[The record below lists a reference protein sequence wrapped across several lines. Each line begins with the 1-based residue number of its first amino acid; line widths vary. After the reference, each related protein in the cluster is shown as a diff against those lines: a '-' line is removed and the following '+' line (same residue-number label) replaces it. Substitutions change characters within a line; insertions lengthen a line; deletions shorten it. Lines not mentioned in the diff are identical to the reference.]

1 MLSETSPINSPDVY
15 LLIYFVMLWCALTLN
30 MFTFHPIND
39 QIDSRTNKTSWW
51 HLWWLEIKMPHYCQ
65 FNWVSSLSARCS
77 VRPLLATVFMSCL
90 TLVNIFQ
97 VEKFNRM
104 LQNFPPKFIKRTLG
118 QSCNFHRKLQQI
130 IFHNV
135 FHLHQCEALKSPKW
149 RVNPPLFQ
157 FRDWIACCRRPS
169 QLCSTYLIFIMF
181 ANLQILHSYD
191 DTVDYIITNR
201 ASGCYAGYHW
211 RFWGRNICQLWMRG
225 SPIPYPIVW
234 RSLSSPELKVKTF
247 S

>member
-1 MLSETSPINSPDVY
+1 M
-15 LLIYFVMLWCALTLN
+15 
-30 MFTFHPIND
+30 
-39 QIDSRTNKTSWW
+39 Q
-51 HLWWLEIKMPHYCQ
+51 
-65 FNWVSSLSARCS
+65 
-77 VRPLLATVFMSCL
+77 RPLLATVFMSCL

-104 LQNFPPKFIKRTLG
+104 LQNFPPKFIKRTLV

-135 FHLHQCEALKSPKW
+135 FHLHQCEALKSPKR

-157 FRDWIACCRRPS
+157 FRDWIDCRRRPS

-201 ASGCYAGYHW
+201 APGCYEGWSVPFLREISVYHHIITKHW
-211 RFWGRNICQLWMRG
+211 PCGDLFLLRLGR
-225 SPIPYPIVW
+225 
-234 RSLSSPELKVKTF
+234 
-247 S
+247 

>member
-1 MLSETSPINSPDVY
+1 
-15 LLIYFVMLWCALTLN
+15 
-30 MFTFHPIND
+30 
-39 QIDSRTNKTSWW
+39 
-51 HLWWLEIKMPHYCQ
+51 
-65 FNWVSSLSARCS
+65 
-77 VRPLLATVFMSCL
+77 MSCL

-104 LQNFPPKFIKRTLG
+104 LQNFPPKFIKRTLV

-135 FHLHQCEALKSPKW
+135 FHLHQCEALKSPKR

-157 FRDWIACCRRPS
+157 FRDWIDCCRPS

-201 ASGCYAGYHW
+201 APKLLCRISADSEGNSCLSSYYYET
-211 RFWGRNICQLWMRG
+211 LTMRG
-225 SPIPYPIVW
+225 PF
-234 RSLSSPELKVKTF
+234 SSPTWQIRQNRQWLVLRMRMMVVLTPSKHKTIKVILDIYRAVSNYPAGGLTLH
-247 S
+247 

>member
-1 MLSETSPINSPDVY
+1 MLSETSHINSPDVY

-51 HLWWLEIKMPHYCQ
+51 HLRWLEIKMPHYCQ

-157 FRDWIACCRRPS
+157 FRDWIDCCLLPPPLPAVLHIFNIHHVCKS
-169 QLCSTYLIFIMF
+169 ANFAQLRWHCWLYHHEQGFWLLCTISLTILREKYLSTM
-181 ANLQILHSYD
+181 NE
-191 DTVDYIITNR
+191 
-201 ASGCYAGYHW
+201 G
-211 RFWGRNICQLWMRG
+211 
-225 SPIPYPIVW
+225 
-234 RSLSSPELKVKTF
+234 
-247 S
+247 

>member
-1 MLSETSPINSPDVY
+1 
-15 LLIYFVMLWCALTLN
+15 
-30 MFTFHPIND
+30 
-39 QIDSRTNKTSWW
+39 
-51 HLWWLEIKMPHYCQ
+51 MPHYCQ
-65 FNWVSSLSARCS
+65 FNWVSSLSGGCS
-77 VRPLLATVFMSCL
+77 PLLATVFMSCL

-104 LQNFPPKFIKRTLG
+104 LQNFPPKFIKRTLV

-135 FHLHQCEALKSPKW
+135 FHLHQCEALKSPKR

-157 FRDWIACCRRPS
+157 FRDWIDCRRPS

-201 ASGCYAGYHW
+201 APGCYEGWSVPILREISVYHHIFKKHW
-211 RFWGRNICQLWMRG
+211 PCGDLFLLRLGR
-225 SPIPYPIVW
+225 
-234 RSLSSPELKVKTF
+234 
-247 S
+247 

>member
-1 MLSETSPINSPDVY
+1 MIK
-15 LLIYFVMLWCALTLN
+15 LIQEQTRHHRCF
-30 MFTFHPIND
+30 
-39 QIDSRTNKTSWW
+39 
-51 HLWWLEIKMPHYCQ
+51 WWLEIKMPHYCQ

-157 FRDWIACCRRPS
+157 FRDWIDCCRRPS

-234 RSLSSPELKVKTF
+234 RSLSSLELKLKTF